1 MSKRIRAGLIGC
13 GGISRQHIGA
23 LMQMDNAEIV
33 AVCDITPAR
42 LAAAA
47 AQTGAEPME
56 DWTKLVARDDI
67 DIVHVLT
74 PHYLHAPM
82 AIAALKAG
90 KHVLTEKPM
99 ASPCCSS
106 ACGRLRMKNGLWT
119 WPDWPRRLPMDWM
132 PGRRCVAFFWR
143 SRPHQPENWTKS

>member
-33 AVCDITPAR
+33 AVCDIKPDR

-56 DWTKLVARDDI
+56 DPALSARAHGHRRAEGREACADREADG
-67 DIVHVLT
+67 
-74 PHYLHAPM
+74 LH
-82 AIAALKAG
+82 
-90 KHVLTEKPM
+90 
-99 ASPCCSS
+99 
-106 ACGRLRMKNGLWT
+106 
-119 WPDWPRRLPMDWM
+119 D
-132 PGRRCVAFFWR
+132 
-143 SRPHQPENWTKS
+143 

>member
-33 AVCDITPAR
+33 AVCDIKPDR

-99 ASPCCSS
+99 ASTIEDAEEMIRAADEAKGTLNVIFQNRYIPST
-106 ACGRLRMKNGLWT
+106 AALRRIIDSGE
-119 WPDWPRRLPMDWM
+119 
-132 PGRRCVAFFWR
+132 PG
-143 SRPHQPENWTKS
+143 KLL